1 MNDLR
6 TQAELGKVVET
17 CIIKCLVVLGKVQC
31 WHYFRVPSKLSMIL
45 VATVKSAAMK
55 TVSILNLSLEL
66 KREIDLLSDQFKQL
80 GPRWPTPN

>member
-45 VATVKSAAMK
+45 VATVKSAAMTK
-55 TVSILNLSLEL
+55 ALNIELFIGDKKELTVVRSVQSTWSTLADS
-66 KREIDLLSDQFKQL
+66 
-80 GPRWPTPN
+80 